1 MSAQSGQRGRRD
13 SSETLAAE
21 SPALLD
27 DAPENQGRTLWLAI
41 DFGTTYS
48 TVAFIATYE
57 DSAVPEPGAVKTVR
71 NWKCLGSTKRA
82 AAVPS
87 LVAYRNIGT
96 DRENM
101 LWGFEVDAAIQR
113 QAMRSDE
120 SDDVDNSLKGTRM
133 ERFKLALSNSRETK
147 DARTNVLEKLR
158 RLKPRRTENG
168 GVLRMKPEDIV
179 AGYLQSLFKNA
190 LAEAALTMTDTVKD
204 YPAKCIICIPAI
216 WSQVEECRLRT
227 AAKIAKLPPIQ
238 VVSEPEAAFVYWLMQ
253 ESHTRQPNISQGTT
267 NAARVEGRIEAC
279 LASSQC

>member
-1 MSAQSGQRGRRD
+1 MSAQSRQRGRRD

-133 ERFKLALSNSRETK
+133 ERFKLHSAKQLSRNKRCQDERLREAQKVET
-147 DARTNVLEKLR
+147 AAYREWR
-158 RLKPRRTENG
+158 RPAYETRRHCGRLSPKPFQECAG
-168 GVLRMKPEDIV
+168 GGGIDNDGHGERLPSKVYNLHPSYMV
-179 AGYLQSLFKNA
+179 AG
-190 LAEAALTMTDTVKD
+190 
-204 YPAKCIICIPAI
+204 
-216 WSQVEECRLRT
+216 
-227 AAKIAKLPPIQ
+227 
-238 VVSEPEAAFVYWLMQ
+238 
-253 ESHTRQPNISQGTT
+253 
-267 NAARVEGRIEAC
+267 
-279 LASSQC
+279 